1 MTKAPKMTRA
11 HFKYLAGLM
20 AEIQPTEPQS
30 PEWFQWAG
38 TVDAMA
44 IALTW
49 TNDNFDKA
57 AFKAACGKV

>member
-1 MTKAPKMTRA
+1 MTRA

-20 AEIQPTEPQS
+20 ADIQPDPMLDVLEYQ
-30 PEWFQWAG
+30 QWEQ
-38 TVDAMA
+38 TVNAMA

-57 AFKAACGKV
+57 KFKVACGKV

>member
-1 MTKAPKMTRA
+1 MTRA

-20 AEIQPTEPQS
+20 AEIRPSMTHDE
-30 PEWFQWAG
+30 EYRQWAY

-44 IALTW
+44 VALTW

>member
-1 MTKAPKMTRA
+1 MVKAPKMTKA

-20 AEIQPTEPQS
+20 VEIQPDPSHVAEYN
-30 PEWFQWAG
+30 QWVQ
-38 TVDAMA
+38 TVRGMA

-57 AFKAACGKV
+57 EFKAACGDV

>member
-1 MTKAPKMTRA
+1 MVKAPKMTRA

-20 AEIQPTEPQS
+20 AEIQPDPCQLAEYD
-30 PEWFQWAG
+30 QWAG